1 MNTFNRYDA
10 YYRYD
15 WRFTNGLNCGRTLT
29 RTPRHPR

>member
-1 MNTFNRYDA
+1 MNTFNR

-15 WRFTNGLNCGRTLT
+15 WRFTNGLSCGRTPT